1 MTISPPK
8 ITLYDGCTYEQALTI
23 ISDHKLRQCEAA
35 PNPVVAICFRDDAA
49 LLAFKFWFYEATV
62 FQDET
67 ALVSPAETRA
77 VEAYIS
83 ENNLES
89 CITRT
94 DLLAMRF
101 YDTDDQRAFEAV
113 SGFSTAIHIVCT
125 DLE

>member
-1 MTISPPK
+1 MRKSPPK
-8 ITLYDGCTYEQALTI
+8 VILYDGCTYERALTI
-23 ISDHKLRQCEAA
+23 IVDRKLRHCEAA
-35 PNPVVAICFRDDAA
+35 PIPVVAICFNDDAA
-49 LLAFKFWFYEATV
+49 RLVFKIRFYEATV

-77 VEAYIS
+77 VEAYIT

-89 CITRT
+89 RITRT

-101 YDTDDQRAFEAV
+101 YDTDDERAFEAE
-113 SGFSTAIHIVCT
+113 SGFTTATHIVCT

>member
-1 MTISPPK
+1 MKNSPPK
-8 ITLYDGCTYEQALTI
+8 VVLYDGCTYERALTI
-23 ISDHKLRQCEAA
+23 IVDRKLRHCEAA
-35 PNPVVAICFRDDAA
+35 PIPVVAICFDDDAA
-49 LLAFKFWFYEATV
+49 CLAFKFWFYETTV

-83 ENNLES
+83 ENNLGS
-89 CITRT
+89 RITRT

-101 YDTDDQRAFEAV
+101 YDTDDERAFEAE
-113 SGFSTAIHIVCT
+113 SGFGSAIHIVFT